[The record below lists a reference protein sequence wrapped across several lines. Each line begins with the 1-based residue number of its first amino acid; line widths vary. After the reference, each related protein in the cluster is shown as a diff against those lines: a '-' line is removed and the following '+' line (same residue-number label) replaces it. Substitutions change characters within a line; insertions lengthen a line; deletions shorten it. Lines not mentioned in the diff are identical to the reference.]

1 MFRCLPRTV
10 FFIFLLLMFS
20 QSVFGQICGGPP
32 YPPCPTPTPAPSPA
46 PAPTAPPTAPPPPS
60 PSPVPAPAPPS
71 PPTTTSVS
79 NIPGYTST
87 GNYGVGRTVAYI
99 IAPFAVV
106 AGTYF
111 IGHQHQIEI
120 HPNAGFFWPRQT
132 DITHMRDEG
141 IYGLKASAGLT
152 HNIQVE
158 GNFAYINH
166 FESRFAP
173 TKLDQSFGIPART
186 IHGLLYDVNGVFEFG
201 KHQILGNGVKPYVT
215 AGLGG
220 LSTEVGQD
228 AAAVAGGQFYTR
240 NAIGAVVLDTGRK
253 VIVADNTPFFTV
265 NYGGGIKADRL
276 WGPMGVRVDVRGR
289 TFPNFRGETLTW
301 PEASAGLTFTFGER

>member
-1 MFRCLPRTV
+1 
-10 FFIFLLLMFS
+10 
-20 QSVFGQICGGPP
+20 
-32 YPPCPTPTPAPSPA
+32 
-46 PAPTAPPTAPPPPS
+46 
-60 PSPVPAPAPPS
+60 
-71 PPTTTSVS
+71 
-79 NIPGYTST
+79 
-87 GNYGVGRTVAYI
+87 VGRTVAYI

-111 IGHQHQIEI
+111 IGHHHQIEI

-132 DITHMRDEG
+132 DSTHMRDEG
-141 IYGLKASAGLT
+141 IYGLKASAALT
-152 HNIQVE
+152 NNIQVE
-158 GNFAYINH
+158 GNFGYINH

-173 TKLDQSFGIPART
+173 TKVDQSFGIPART
-186 IHGLLYDVNGVFEFG
+186 IHALLYDINGVFEFG
-201 KHQILGNGVKPYVT
+201 KHQILGNGVMPYLT

-220 LSTEVGQD
+220 LSTEVRQD
-228 AAAVAGGQFYTR
+228 VAAVTGGQFYTQ
-240 NAIGAVVLDTGRK
+240 NSTGAVVLDTGRK